1 MAFESFYLY
10 GRYDAPVCFNPLF
23 GGVWLLNEKELKE
36 YERDNLV
43 SILYLVE
50 YGF

>member
-1 MAFESFYLY
+1 MILLDRS
-10 GRYDAPVCFNPLF
+10 FNPLF
-23 GGVWLLNEKELKE
+23 GGVWLLNCVHECEQGGDSE
-36 YERDNLV
+36 V